1 MEKRSVGNY
10 EIAGRDAVA
19 EGADLQATVFILDAG
34 QSVPWHFHSE
44 ITDHFVCLE
53 GRLVVETRAPRQE
66 FRLAPGER
74 CAVGPKT
81 AHHVHG
87 LDYGPCRF
95 LLIQGVGI
103 YDYIAIGG
111 PEPRSMS
118 DAHS

>member
-1 MEKRSVGNY
+1 MEKRSVGRY
-10 EIAGRDAVA
+10 EIAGHDVVA
-19 EGADLQATVFILDAG
+19 EGADLQATVLTLDEG

-66 FRLAPGER
+66 HRLAPGER

-87 LDYGPCRF
+87 LDHGPCRF
-95 LLIQGVGI
+95 LLIQGVGV
-103 YDYIAIGG
+103 YDYIAIG
-111 PEPRSMS
+111 EPAPHPAS
-118 DAHS
+118 DPHS

>member
-1 MEKRSVGNY
+1 MERRNVGKY
-10 EIAGRDAVA
+10 EIAGREVVA
-19 EGADLQATVFILDAG
+19 EGTDLQATVFILDVG
-34 QSVPWHFHSE
+34 QSVPWHYHSE

-66 FRLAPGER
+66 HSLAPGER

-95 LLIQGVGI
+95 LLIQGVGV
-103 YDYIAIGG
+103 YDYVAVG
-111 PEPRSMS
+111 EPVVRPAS
-118 DAHS
+118 DMPS